1 MSYDDALVEPSETHP
16 ETPNGRWA
24 FPYLADSLVTLPQ
37 STLTFRVN
45 VPAEARFLATVRMP
59 LPGADPARAVVR
71 INGEELFSELATPQA
86 AIRLDLSQYAGQSV
100 ELQLGAEPTPQGQR
114 AAWVQWLAP
123 RIAAGAN
130 R

>member
-1 MSYDDALVEPSETHP
+1 ME
-16 ETPNGRWA
+16 
-24 FPYLADSLVTLPQ
+24 
-37 STLTFRVN
+37 

-71 INGEELFSELATPQA
+71 INGEEVFSEMATPPVVVN
-86 AIRLDLSQYAGQSV
+86 LDLGRYAGQRV
-100 ELQLGAEPTPQGQR
+100 ELQLSALPTPQGQR

-123 RIAAGAN
+123 RIVFAAA